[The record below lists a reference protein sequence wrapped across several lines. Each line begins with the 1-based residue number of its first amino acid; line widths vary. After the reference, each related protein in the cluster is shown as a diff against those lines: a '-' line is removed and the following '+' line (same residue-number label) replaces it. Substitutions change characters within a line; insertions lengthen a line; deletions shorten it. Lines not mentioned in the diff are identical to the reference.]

1 MKYRVVN
8 RSDLDMAKFR
18 PLLKSFLPFVRQK
31 LNFNRPVSIFFVSD
45 PENAKHMLGK
55 TAFYDPSNDS
65 VSIYTDNRHP
75 KDILRSLSHELVHH
89 AQNCR
94 GEFDYSGG
102 LGEDYFQN
110 DPHMHEMELEAYK
123 DGNRYFRMWEEKYR
137 EQLQESIYY
146 TGEKPMK
153 RIDSRRNTLNSLLM
167 EKYGYTRS
175 KQEGISHLCAMLVT
189 ETATGRTGHP
199 INHTLLE
206 DRTVTHYD
214 VEFDDII
221 VEGMPV
227 GALDVEVQK
236 EHMHKEEREDYEH
249 DDMKERVQ
257 YEGEDEEGLEEAK
270 GEKGDANPLG
280 GEREKFDRDLD
291 GAPDGGDAD
300 KDDPDVQQENKIRE
314 AIRRALRGV

>member
-8 RSDLDMAKFR
+8 RSNLDMDKFR
-18 PLLKSFLPFVRQK
+18 PLLKSFLPFAREK
-31 LNFNRPVSIFFVSD
+31 MGFNKPVSIHFVSD

-75 KDILRSLSHELVHH
+75 KDILRSLSHELIHH

-94 GEFDYSGG
+94 GEFDYSGD

-153 RIDSRRNTLNSLLM
+153 RIDSRRNSLNSLLM
-167 EKYGYTRS
+167 EKYGY
-175 KQEGISHLCAMLVT
+175 EPA
-189 ETATGRTGHP
+189 
-199 INHTLLE
+199 
-206 DRTVTHYD
+206 
-214 VEFDDII
+214 
-221 VEGMPV
+221 
-227 GALDVEVQK
+227 K
-236 EHMHKEEREDYEH
+236 E
-249 DDMKERVQ
+249 
-257 YEGEDEEGLEEAK
+257 LEE
-270 GEKGDANPLG
+270 EELTEDAFAGNPELDND
-280 GEREKFDRDLD
+280 ED
-291 GAPDGGDAD
+291 GAPKWGD
-300 KDDPDVQQENKIRE
+300 KDDDDPEVQQENKIRE
-314 AIRRALRGV
+314 AIRQALRGT